1 LRQFSTVLEL
11 VGLLA
16 VAAGA
21 FSINTTVGL
30 LVTGAL
36 LVVVGFFLEG

>member
-1 LRQFSTVLEL
+1 MRLLSTVLEL

-21 FSINTTVGL
+21 FTVNLTAGL
-30 LVTGAL
+30 LVTGVAL
-36 LVVVGFFLEG
+36 IIVGYFLED

>member
-1 LRQFSTVLEL
+1 MRQLSTVLEL

-21 FSINTTVGL
+21 FTFNLTAGL
-30 LVTGAL
+30 LVTGVA
-36 LVVVGFFLEG
+36 LVVVGFFLED